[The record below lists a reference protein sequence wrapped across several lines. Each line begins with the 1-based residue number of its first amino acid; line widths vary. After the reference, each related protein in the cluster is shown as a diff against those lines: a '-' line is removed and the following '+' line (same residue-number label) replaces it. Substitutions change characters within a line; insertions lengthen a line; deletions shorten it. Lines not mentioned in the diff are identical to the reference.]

1 MIIVKR
7 SKNNMNKE
15 EIVEYLKHHIPIII
29 KYENGGWCNANIS
42 LENGTLIVKPNY
54 NMPFDD

>member
-1 MIIVKR
+1 MD
-7 SKNNMNKE
+7 KE

-29 KYENGGWCNANIS
+29 KYEDGSWCNANIS

>member
-1 MIIVKR
+1 
-7 SKNNMNKE
+7 MNIE

-29 KYENGGWCNANIS
+29 KDDKGWSNANIS
-42 LENGTLIVKPNY
+42 LENGTLVVKPDF